1 MRFDKESHKIEL
13 RKPIF
18 LQSKWK
24 KEKEKQQK
32 NGKSLAQQGLPC
44 GNGSYSFEKDT
55 NLQRKTENYV

>member
-1 MRFDKESHKIEL
+1 MRLDKKCHKIEL
-13 RKPIF
+13 RERNF

-24 KEKEKQQK
+24 EETEKQQK

-55 NLQRKTENYV
+55 NLQRKN